1 MHHVKI
7 KTKHM
12 SEEELN
18 QIENQQESF
27 ETREELEEYE
37 KKILSECDRGNE
49 EYEERVDN
57 ELAFE

>member
-1 MHHVKI
+1 M
-7 KTKHM
+7 T
-12 SEEELN
+12 EEELDN
-18 QIENQQESF
+18 LENEQESF

-49 EYEERVDN
+49 EHEERIDN

>member
-1 MHHVKI
+1 M
-7 KTKHM
+7 T
-12 SEEELN
+12 EEELN

-49 EYEERVDN
+49 EHEERIDN